1 MDDKYLWILEY
12 NKILDQ
18 LAGHTSFSA
27 GRQLAVNLRPSSEEW
42 EVRERLQETTEAKSL
57 LATRT
62 DVTLGGAR
70 DVRPLM
76 RRAEVGA
83 TLQPT
88 DLLDIRNTLNSGRTL
103 RNVLIHLKDQVP
115 LLAAK
120 AELIDPLADVIQEI
134 GRCLDDDGNVLDDAS
149 PALARIRHE
158 SAIARD
164 RLYERLR
171 RMVSSSDT
179 ARYLQE
185 AIITQRN
192 GRYVIPLKAEFRG
205 RIPGIIHD
213 QSASGATLFIEPLE
227 TVDLNNRWHE
237 LQLAEQREIERILAE
252 LTQMVGRDADVITR
266 DVELLAELDLAL
278 AKAQYSYALRGVP
291 AEMSESRWPVADAEQ
306 QVPPYEHPLHL
317 IRARHPLLNPA
328 TVVPIDV
335 YIGGNYT
342 VLLITGPNTGG
353 KTVSLKTVG
362 LLAAMSQSGLHIP
375 AADGSRLPVFSGIY
389 ADIGDEQSIEQSLS
403 TFSSHMSHI
412 IDILRRADSQSLVLL
427 DELGA
432 GTDPVEGSAL
442 AQSIIKTLVD
452 RGCIAVSSTHYSQL
466 KVFAFSTP
474 YVQNASV
481 EFDVETLSPTYR
493 LTIGLPG
500 RSNALAIAK
509 RLGLDESILSEA
521 QRLLSPEDLEVDALL
536 ANVKSAS
543 EAADQAREDAEQRRT
558 RVSAMET
565 ELRKKLVGIEE
576 ARRQVLE
583 ETRAEG
589 RRELEELR
597 ETIRRLRRNMAQA
610 VGTTQATQEVAQEV
624 ERLLEQMEQPEP
636 VREPVAPPSQK
647 LEVGDKV
654 YVSTLGQTGELLS
667 LSGQEAEVR
676 VGGFRLRAPVGTLE
690 FRSREAPPPPTESK
704 AVRGPLVSSPGVE
717 LDLRGQRAEEVA
729 PIVSKYLDDAYLAG
743 LPWVNIIHG
752 KGTGVLKE
760 VVRQFLSDHPLVES
774 YRPGGPGEGG
784 EGVTVVHLA
793 KREQQ

>member
-12 NKILDQ
+12 HKILDQ

-27 GRQLAVNLRPSSEEW
+27 GRELALSLRPSDEEA
-42 EVRERLQETTEAKSL
+42 EVRARLQETTEAKAL
-57 LATRT
+57 LSTRT

-76 RRAEVGA
+76 RRAEVGS
-83 TLQPT
+83 TLQTT
-88 DLLDIRNTLNSGRTL
+88 DLIDIRNTLNSACTLRTL
-103 RNVLIHLKDQVP
+103 LLHLEDQVP

-120 AELIDPLADVIQEI
+120 AELIDPLPDVIQEI

-171 RMVSSSDT
+171 RMVTNSDT

-185 AIITQRN
+185 TIITQRN

-227 TVDLNNRWHE
+227 TVELNNRWHE

-252 LTQMVGRDADVITR
+252 LTEMVGRDSDAITQ

-278 AKAQYSYALRGVP
+278 AKGQYSYTLRGVP
-291 AEMSESRWPVADAEQ
+291 AAMSESRWPAAAAEQ
-306 QVPPYEHPLHL
+306 EVPPYDHPLHL
-317 IRARHPLLNPA
+317 IRARHPLLNSA

-362 LLAAMSQSGLHIP
+362 LLAAMSQAGMHIP
-375 AADGSRLPVFSGIY
+375 AADGSQLPVFSGIY

-412 IDILRRADSQSLVLL
+412 IDILHRADAHSLVLL

-442 AQSIIKTLVD
+442 AQSIIHTLVR
-452 RGCIAVSSTHYSQL
+452 RGCLALSSTHYSQL

-500 RSNALAIAK
+500 RSNAIAIAR
-509 RLGLDESILSEA
+509 RLGLDEEILSQA

-543 EAADQAREDAEQRRT
+543 EAANQARADAEQRRT

-565 ELRKKLVGIEE
+565 ELKKKLVGIEE

-583 ETRAEG
+583 ETRSEG

-597 ETIRRLRRNMAQA
+597 EAIRRLRRNMVQA
-610 VGTTQATQEVAQEV
+610 VGTTQATQETVQEV

-647 LEVGDKV
+647 LEIGDKV

-676 VGGFRLRAPVGTLE
+676 VGGFRLRTPAAALE
-690 FRSREAPPPPTESK
+690 FRAREAPPPPSESK

-717 LDLRGQRAEEVA
+717 LDLRGQRAEEVV
-729 PIVSKYLDDAYLAG
+729 PIVGKYLDDAYLAG

-752 KGTGVLKE
+752 KGTGVLKD
-760 VVRQFLSDHPLVES
+760 VVRQFLSDHPLVENF
-774 YRPGGPGEGG
+774 RPGGPGEGG

-793 KREQQ
+793 KREQ